1 MGVFLLGL
9 GLVWRAYGSGMFGRL
24 KGAALCKV
32 LLWAL
37 LALMVC
43 DPLRVEE
50 AARKKANELVMAVDG
65 SIRMTLASEV
75 KGKSSGEAVK
85 EALDFSKPWMAK
97 LEEVF
102 KLRLVEAGDRLRGVP
117 EIAEAKFEGTSG
129 ELLRT
134 VRAFLGEYE

>member
-50 AARKKANELVMAVDG
+50 AARKRPMN
-65 SIRMTLASEV
+65 
-75 KGKSSGEAVK
+75 
-85 EALDFSKPWMAK
+85 W
-97 LEEVF
+97 
-102 KLRLVEAGDRLRGVP
+102 
-117 EIAEAKFEGTSG
+117 
-129 ELLRT
+129 
-134 VRAFLGEYE
+134 

>member
-9 GLVWRAYGSGMFGRL
+9 ALVWRAYGLGMFGRL

-75 KGKSSGEAVK
+75 KGKS
-85 EALDFSKPWMAK
+85 
-97 LEEVF
+97 
-102 KLRLVEAGDRLRGVP
+102 
-117 EIAEAKFEGTSG
+117 
-129 ELLRT
+129 RT
-134 VRAFLGEYE
+134 T